1 MDKKIALVTGGNTGI
16 GRMIAKTLASD
27 GMHVIINYVA
37 LPEETEKVIN
47 EIEALGGSAEGM
59 MADISDY
66 EVAEKMVN
74 EIKEKYGRCDVLINN
89 AGITRDGLL
98 LRMKEEDFDSVITV
112 NVRGNFNLTKLVSNL
127 MLRNKYGRI
136 VSLASV
142 VGISGNVGQA
152 NYAASKAGIIGFT
165 KSVAKELSKKNIT
178 ANAVAP
184 GFIRTR
190 MTDAMTD
197 EAKEATLKS
206 IPMARMGEPE
216 DIANAI
222 SFLVSD
228 KASYITG
235 QVLNVDGG
243 MIM

>member
-98 LRMKEEDFDSVITV
+98 LRMKEEDFDSVIKV
-112 NVRGNFNLTKLVSNL
+112 NLKGTFNMTKLVSNL